1 MKIIVFTLCI
11 AVLLCGFTGCNTEH
25 RSESG
30 TKLQEFSEATTS
42 LEQNVSSIVEV
53 ENTSAEIDTDEFPN
67 PTIAPFSVLIGSGYD
82 TFSKYSLA
90 SKIEMHDKATTWRD
104 EARAGDT
111 LELSLSGVEAPLK
124 FKYYSTAQNLR
135 FPNEEITYIASG
147 FGQMLIINAQTSELI
162 CITFLEHPQGLT
174 LKDKKITLGQAR
186 NECSVFVGE
195 YFPDIDMSEWVLQVE
210 LDHSDEAMAE
220 FIFMYYRYLNGIEV
234 GQLIFKFDAC
244 GNLKMFS
251 QDHYQSEVLPQYTDK
266 EYLASAQARIFE
278 HYYAFDDVAEVKDLR
293 LSKKENAYIPSAEC
307 NAIKY
312 TVSYT
317 VVLQDGTELNT
328 ANEFFLPY
336 DETGK
341 AITVELNETVDK

>member
-1 MKIIVFTLCI
+1 MKKVLLALCLSM
-11 AVLLCGFTGCNTEH
+11 LLCGFASCAKEQPSEPSGVNSQESSQS
-25 RSESG
+25 SES
-30 TKLQEFSEATTS
+30 LEESTTS
-42 LEQNVSSIVEV
+42 ESDTIILPVLVGDGVGMYNEYCLTKKAEV
-53 ENTSAEIDTDEFPN
+53 T
-67 PTIAPFSVLIGSGYD
+67 
-82 TFSKYSLA
+82 
-90 SKIEMHDKATTWRD
+90 DKATTWRD

-111 LELSLSGVEAPLK
+111 LELSLPGVEAPLK

-162 CITFLEHPQGLT
+162 GITFLEYPQGLT
-174 LKDKKITLGQAR
+174 LKDKKITLDQAR

-278 HYYAFDDVAEVKDLR
+278 HYYAFDDVAEVKDLQ
-293 LSKKENAYIPSAEC
+293 LSEKENAYIPSAEC

-341 AITVELNETVDK
+341 AISVELNKTAES